1 MKRAFAILTPV
12 VFICGAVFCQT
23 PQTTPAGDPRFEIA
37 DVHASDKASSNSQF
51 PTVTSI
57 NGSRYEVRHAT
68 MVDLVSNAY
77 GVKADKVVGGPSW
90 LEMDKFDISAKI
102 PAGTNA
108 ETAKLMLRSLLEER
122 FGLVVHND
130 TKPVPAYVLTASKK
144 PLLKEAAASD
154 DSGASGCKME
164 PPAGGDGR
172 GGPPPP
178 PPPPGSAP
186 TFPFLVFNCHNM
198 TMAKF
203 TEQMNGMAAAGQF
216 LGDNSVTDQTGLAG
230 AQDFSFKYNFR
241 VRANTAGMEIVTLF
255 DALEKQLGLKLDG
268 GKVPLPVL
276 VVDKANET
284 PTANSPEVAKA
295 FPAVPLEF
303 EVADIKPSDPDGPP
317 GARLQI
323 QPGGRIDIHNLPL
336 KFLIEQMWNIGDD
349 MIINAPKSM
358 DTDKWDIVAK
368 APSAVA
374 TSGPT
379 DRPNGPP
386 IDIDTLFGMLK
397 TLMAER
403 FKLVVHTEERPLN
416 AYTLLVV
423 KPGSPSKM
431 KKADPA
437 SRAHCVE
444 GPPTMSRNDPR
455 DANPVLGRL
464 LTCQNITMKQFA
476 EQLQF
481 VANGYVHSPVLD
493 STGLEGGWDFTLN
506 FSTIGQLRGGG
517 DGPSAPAPAGVAGTA
532 NASDPNGAIS
542 LNDAIEKQLG
552 LKLEMQ
558 KRPVEVLVIDH
569 IEQKPLDN

>member
-1 MKRAFAILTPV
+1 MARASGILTAV
-12 VFICGAVFCQT
+12 VFICGAAFCQSPQVT
-23 PQTTPAGDPRFEIA
+23 PKFDIA
-37 DVHASDKASSNSQF
+37 DVHAADKLSASSQF
-51 PTVTSI
+51 PATSSI
-57 NGSRYEVRHAT
+57 RGGRYEFRHAT

-77 GVKADKVVGGPSW
+77 GVKADKVIGGPSW
-90 LEMDKFDISAKI
+90 LEMDKFDITAKI
-102 PAGTNA
+102 PPATNA

-122 FGLVVHND
+122 FGLVVHDD

-144 PLLKEAAASD
+144 PLMKEAAASD
-154 DSGASGCKME
+154 DSGCKLA
-164 PPAGGDGR
+164 PPEGGDGR

-178 PPPPGSAP
+178 PPPGAAP
-186 TFPFLVFNCHNM
+186 TFPFLVFTCHNM

-203 TEQMNGMAAAGQF
+203 ADEIPGLAAAGQF
-216 LGDNSVTDQTGLAG
+216 LGDNPVADQTGLTG
-230 AQDFSFKYNFR
+230 AWDFSFKYNFR
-241 VRANTAGMEIVTLF
+241 VRANTAGVEIVTLF
-255 DALEKQLGLKLDG
+255 DAMEKQLGLKLEP

-295 FPAVPLEF
+295 FPPVPLEF
-303 EVADIKPSDPDGPP
+303 EVADVKPSDPDGPP

-336 KFLIEQMWNIGDD
+336 KFLIEQMWNISDE
-349 MIINAPKSM
+349 MIINAPKFM

-374 TSGPT
+374 ATGPT
-379 DRPNGPP
+379 AGPNGPP
-386 IDIDTLFGMLK
+386 VDIDTLFGMLK

-403 FKLVVHTEERPLN
+403 FKLAMHTEERPLN
-416 AYTLLVV
+416 AYTLLAG
-423 KPGSPSKM
+423 KPGSLPKM

-437 SRAHCVE
+437 SRTHCVE
-444 GPPTMSRNDPR
+444 GPPLMSKNDPR

-506 FSTIGQLRGGG
+506 FSTIGQLQGRGG
-517 DGPSAPAPAGVAGTA
+517 DGPPAAAAGAAGTA
-532 NASDPNGAIS
+532 NASDPNGALS

-552 LKLEMQ
+552 LKLELQ

-569 IEQKPLDN
+569 VEQKPLDN

>member
-1 MKRAFAILTPV
+1 MFRCYIAGPATAPLRSRLCCRVLVILACAAF
-12 VFICGAVFCQT
+12 
-23 PQTTPAGDPRFEIA
+23 PAFGQSAPKFEIA
-37 DVHASDKASSNSQF
+37 DVHAAGKLSASSQF
-51 PTVTSI
+51 PASSSLR
-57 NGSRYEVRHAT
+57 GSRYEFRHST
-68 MVDLVSNAY
+68 MLDLVSSAY

-90 LEMDKFDISAKI
+90 LEMDKFDIAAKV
-102 PAGTNA
+102 PSGTNA
-108 ETAKLMLRSLLEER
+108 ETAKLMLRSLLAER

-130 TKPVPAYVLTASKK
+130 TKPVPAYVLTASRK
-144 PLLKEAAASD
+144 PQLKEAATSED
-154 DSGASGCKME
+154 SGCKME

-178 PPPPGSAP
+178 PPPGAAP
-186 TFPFLVFNCHNM
+186 TFPFLVYTCHNM

-203 TEQMNGMAAAGQF
+203 AEQMGGMAAAGQF
-216 LGDNSVTDQTGLAG
+216 LGDNSVTDQTGLTG
-230 AQDFSFKYNFR
+230 AWEFSFKYNFR
-241 VRANTAGMEIVTLF
+241 VRVNTAGVEIVSLF
-255 DALEKQLGLKLDG
+255 DAMEKQLGLKLEP
-268 GKVPLPVL
+268 GKVPLPVI
-276 VVDKANET
+276 VVDQVNET
-284 PTANSPEVAKA
+284 PTANSPEAAKA
-295 FPAVPLEF
+295 FPPVPLEF
-303 EVADIKPSDPDGPP
+303 EVADVKPSDPDGPP

-336 KFLIEQMWNIGDD
+336 KFLIEQMWNVSDE
-349 MIINAPKSM
+349 MIVNAPKFM

-368 APSAVA
+368 APSVVA
-374 TSGPT
+374 TTGVT
-379 DRPNGPP
+379 AGQNGPP

-403 FKLVVHTEERPLN
+403 FKLTLHTEERPLN

-423 KPGSPSKM
+423 KPGSPQRLM

-437 SRAHCVE
+437 SRTHCVE

-506 FSTIGQLRGGG
+506 FSTIGQLRGG
-517 DGPSAPAPAGVAGTA
+517 DGNHGSFGSERCAIAERRCRKAAGIEAGIA
-532 NASDPNGAIS
+532 EAAGGGAGHRS
-542 LNDAIEKQLG
+542 Y
-552 LKLEMQ
+552 
-558 KRPVEVLVIDH
+558 
-569 IEQKPLDN
+569 

>member
-1 MKRAFAILTPV
+1 
-12 VFICGAVFCQT
+12 
-23 PQTTPAGDPRFEIA
+23 
-37 DVHASDKASSNSQF
+37 
-51 PTVTSI
+51 
-57 NGSRYEVRHAT
+57 
-68 MVDLVSNAY
+68 MVDLVSSAY
-77 GVKADKVVGGPSW
+77 GVKADKVLDGPSW
-90 LEMDKFDISAKI
+90 LEMDKFDIAAKV
-102 PAGTNA
+102 PPGTNA
-108 ETAKLMLRSLLEER
+108 ETAKLMLRSLLAGR

-130 TKPVPAYVLTASKK
+130 KKPVPAYVLTASKK
-144 PLLKEAAASD
+144 PQLKEAAASED
-154 DSGASGCKME
+154 SGCKME

-178 PPPPGSAP
+178 PVPGAAP
-186 TFPFLVFNCHNM
+186 TFPFLVYNCHNV

-203 TEQMNGMAAAGQF
+203 ADQMPGMAAAGQF
-216 LGDNSVTDQTGLAG
+216 LGDNSVTDQTGLTG
-230 AQDFSFKYNFR
+230 PWDFSFQYNFR
-241 VRANTAGMEIVTLF
+241 ARVSTPGVEIVTLF
-255 DALEKQLGLKLDG
+255 DALDKQLGLKLDA

-284 PTANSPEVAKA
+284 PTANSSEAAKA
-295 FPAVPLEF
+295 FPAAPLEF
-303 EVADIKPSDPDGPP
+303 EVADVKPSDPDGPP

-323 QPGGRIDIHNLPL
+323 QPGGRIDIHNLPM
-336 KFLIEQMWNIGDD
+336 KFLIEQMWNVTDE
-349 MIINAPKSM
+349 MIINAPKFM

-368 APSAVA
+368 APSVVA
-374 TSGPT
+374 TTGVT
-379 DRPNGPP
+379 AGQNGPP

-403 FKLVVHTEERPLN
+403 FKLTFHMDERPLN
-416 AYTLLVV
+416 AYTLLAV
-423 KPGSPSKM
+423 KPGSPPKM

-437 SRAHCVE
+437 SRTRCIE
-444 GPPTMSRNDPR
+444 GPPMMSKNDPR

-481 VANGYVHSPVLD
+481 VANGYIHSPVLD

-506 FSTIGQLRGGG
+506 FSTIGQLQGRG
-517 DGPSAPAPAGVAGTA
+517 DGPPPAAAAAGTTG
-532 NASDPNGAIS
+532 ASDPNGAVS

>member
-1 MKRAFAILTPV
+1 MARGFSNLAAAFIV
-12 VFICGAVFCQT
+12 CGAAFCQT
-23 PQTTPAGDPRFEIA
+23 PADNPKFEIA
-37 DVHASDKASSNSQF
+37 DVHASDKSSSNSQF
-51 PTVTSI
+51 PSTTSI
-57 NGSRYEVRHAT
+57 KGDRYEARHAN
-68 MVDLVSNAY
+68 MLDLVSSAY

-90 LEMDKFDISAKI
+90 LEMSKFDITAKI
-102 PAGTNA
+102 PSGTSA

-122 FGLVVHND
+122 FGLVLHND

-144 PLLKEAAASD
+144 PQLKEATASED
-154 DSGASGCKME
+154 SGCKLE
-164 PPAGGDGR
+164 PPVGGDGR

-178 PPPPGSAP
+178 PPPGSAAP
-186 TFPFLVFNCHNM
+186 IPFVVFMCHNM

-203 TEQMNGMAAAGQF
+203 ADQMNRMAAAGQF
-216 LGDNSVTDQTGLAG
+216 LGDNSVADQTGLTG
-230 AQDFSFKYNFR
+230 AWDFSFKFNFR
-241 VRANTAGMEIVTLF
+241 ARVGMPGTEIVTLF
-255 DALEKQLGLKLDG
+255 DALDKQLGLKLDP
-268 GKVPLPVL
+268 GKVPLPVI
-276 VVDKANET
+276 VVDKANEI

-295 FPAVPLEF
+295 FPPVPLEF
-303 EVADIKPSDPDGPP
+303 EVADVKPSDPDGPP

-336 KFLIEQMWNIGDD
+336 KFLIEQMWSIGDD
-349 MIINAPKSM
+349 MIVNAPKFM

-379 DRPNGPP
+379 AGPNGPP
-386 IDIDTLFGMLK
+386 VDIDTLFGMLK

-403 FKLVVHTEERPLN
+403 FKLTLHKEERPLD
-416 AYTLLVV
+416 AYTLLAG
-423 KPGSPSKM
+423 KPGSPPKM

-437 SRAHCVE
+437 SRTHCIE
-444 GPPTMSRNDPR
+444 GLPFMSKNDPR
-455 DANPVLGRL
+455 DANPILGRL

-476 EQLQF
+476 EQLQI

-506 FSTIGQLRGGG
+506 FSTIGQLQGRG
-517 DGPSAPAPAGVAGTA
+517 DDQPPAGASGTSS
-532 NASDPNGAIS
+532 ASDPNGALS

-552 LKLEMQ
+552 LKLEKQ